1 MLVNIVV
8 AIQILAAIAMAG
20 LVLVQHGK
28 GADMGAAFGSGT
40 AGGLF
45 GSSGSANFLSRMTA
59 VSATVFFAS
68 TLGLA
73 FLAGH
78 GLRQPS
84 GSDTSVLENA
94 PFVAPVNESGAVS
107 AIPGAAPAPAAEP
120 AEAVNPVPAAS
131 EAIESDSKAEQVAP
145 AQDGGSAAQSAA
157 TDSAATAQQQTPA
170 VEPATQATTD
180 AQAQSTEPAAQ

>member
-28 GADMGAAFGSGT
+28 GADMGAAFGSGS

-59 VSATVFFAS
+59 VSATVFFIS

-73 FLAGH
+73 YLAGQ

-84 GSDTSVLENA
+84 NADTSVLENA
-94 PFVAPVNESGAVS
+94 PFVLPSNESGAVS
-107 AIPGAAPAPAAEP
+107 AIPGGSATQIIPAVTLPAQAPAEVAAPEAATPSADAPTTAAPAAEVPAAVVPAAEVPASAAPQAP
-120 AEAVNPVPAAS
+120 AEA
-131 EAIESDSKAEQVAP
+131 AP
-145 AQDGGSAAQSAA
+145 ASK
-157 TDSAATAQQQTPA
+157 
-170 VEPATQATTD
+170 
-180 AQAQSTEPAAQ
+180 

>member
-8 AIQILAAIAMAG
+8 AIQILAAIALAA

-28 GADMGAAFGSGT
+28 GADMGAAFGSGS

-73 FLAGH
+73 FLAGQ
-78 GLRQPS
+78 GLRQPANA
-84 GSDTSVLENA
+84 DTSVLENA
-94 PFVAPVNESGAVS
+94 PFVAPANESGAVS
-107 AIPGAAPAPAAEP
+107 AIPGGASTPIIPAVPAPTQTPAEVVAPEAATPSVDAPAAEVPAAQVPASAAPQAP
-120 AEAVNPVPAAS
+120 AEA
-131 EAIESDSKAEQVAP
+131 AP
-145 AQDGGSAAQSAA
+145 ASK
-157 TDSAATAQQQTPA
+157 
-170 VEPATQATTD
+170 
-180 AQAQSTEPAAQ
+180 

>member
-20 LVLVQHGK
+20 FVLVQHGK
-28 GADMGAAFGSGT
+28 GADMGAAFGSGS

-59 VSATVFFAS
+59 VSATVFFIS

-73 FLAGH
+73 YMAGQ

-84 GSDTSVLENA
+84 NADTSVLENA
-94 PFVAPVNESGAVS
+94 PFVLPSTESGSVS
-107 AIPGAAPAPAAEP
+107 AIPGGISAPAIPAATPAAAPATPVAAPEVP
-120 AEAVNPVPAAS
+120 AEAAPAA
-131 EAIESDSKAEQVAP
+131 QAP
-145 AQDGGSAAQSAA
+145 AA
-157 TDSAATAQQQTPA
+157 
-170 VEPATQATTD
+170 
-180 AQAQSTEPAAQ
+180 TEPAATEPAVVTETAPATAPTTPTAAEQAPATEQAPAAAK